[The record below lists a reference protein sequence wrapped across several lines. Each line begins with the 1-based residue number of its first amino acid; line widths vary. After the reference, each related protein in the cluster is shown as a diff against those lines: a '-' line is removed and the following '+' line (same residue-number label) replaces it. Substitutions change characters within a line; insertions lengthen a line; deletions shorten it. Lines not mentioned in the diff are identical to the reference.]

1 MSYVER
7 TLLGDEQIKGRAKL
21 HWIFFKTAIFA
32 FAFGIG
38 ALVAGGD
45 GLRILGALLLVGG
58 AFVGAVDLILYSTFE
73 FAVTNKRVVGKMGL
87 IRRTSLEV
95 LLDKVE
101 GIIVDQSILGRLL
114 GYGTII
120 ITTGGPQVPFPNVAD
135 PLAIRQAV
143 QMQIEASKRR

>member
-7 TLLGDEQIKGRAKL
+7 TLLGDEQIMGRGKL
-21 HWIFFKTAIFA
+21 HWIFFKTAILGFA
-32 FAFGIG
+32 GGI
-38 ALVAGGD
+38 AAIAVGGD
-45 GLRILGALLLVGG
+45 GLRALGVLLLAGGAL
-58 AFVGAVDLILYSTFE
+58 AAVVDAILYSTFE

-87 IRRTSLEV
+87 IRRTSVEV
-95 LLDKVE
+95 LLDKIE
-101 GIIVDQSILGRLL
+101 GIAVDQSILGRIL

-120 ITTGGPQVPFPNVAD
+120 ITTGTPAVPFANVAD